1 MMRASLCVCDYG
13 WFQFSFFTCLCLLTC
28 LQWMCCMTRKV
39 SVEDGITVWK
49 KKGILEVP
57 PVWLSLS
64 TVCPA
69 PQVFSAFPQDS
80 AAPGT
85 RLRCAFPP
93 LWERQWQGGCYGDCR
108 GLPPGWAAPTDRG
121 DPGPLQSHQGDAA
134 GGEKEDAG
142 RDGTGAGQADA
153 WQGCGQ
159 DVALLCPEHSWWNWW
174 GPELGAHTCLLLLI
188 PAAGAAGRLA
198 SPGDTLTLGWVAW
211 FWQELETHSNL
222 SKIFFW
228 CGPFLKSLLNLLQ
241 CCFCLCFVFL
251 TMRDVES

>member
-1 MMRASLCVCDYG
+1 MRALSLCV
-13 WFQFSFFTCLCLLTC
+13 WL
-28 LQWMCCMTRKV
+28 WV
-39 SVEDGITVWK
+39 ISVF
-49 KKGILEVP
+49 LFY
-57 PVWLSLS
+57 LSVFANLS
-64 TVCPA
+64 TVDVLYDEESECRRWNYSVEKERDPRGPSSLAQSVRPA

-85 RLRCAFPP
+85 RLWCAFPP
-93 LWERQWQGGCYGDCR
+93 LRERQWQGGRHGDCR

-159 DVALLCPEHSWWNWW
+159 DVALLRPEHSWWDWW

-198 SPGDTLTLGWVAW
+198 SPGDTLTLVWVAW

-228 CGPFLKSLLNLLQ
+228 CGPLLKSLLNLLQ